1 MFPPLVNPPHPASET
16 AVPRSTLALGYV
28 AGVLQGLAVVTLPAS
43 ASLLHEQL
51 GLDDAR
57 YGALFLAQTAAA
69 IAGALGA
76 GAIARA
82 ARARAPLSA
91 LLAFALAM
99 HAVALASLDAATV
112 VAPMPACLLAAAAL
126 GLGFGVGAVPLN
138 ALPAAVAPARRA
150 AATVAMHAMVG
161 GGFAIGP
168 AIVGLAL
175 AHDRWSLAAGT
186 LSLVTLATVIAVL
199 RTRIPAPPAPPPSTR
214 SSSRHGLGTLGAI
227 AVAYALAEGTLS
239 NWITPFLHDGRGVD
253 GPVAALALSGFWA
266 ALAGGRLL
274 ASIALRR
281 ISALRLWQ
289 ALLSLMA
296 LVLAALP
303 WVQGA
308 ASGIVAFV
316 LAGLATS
323 AVFPLTVALAGE
335 RLGLRPETAASVL
348 TAALM
353 TGVGVGSFVIGALRE
368 ALGFDT
374 LYRLGALYPV
384 LALALGRVGFA
395 RREPSPHR

>member
-1 MFPPLVNPPHPASET
+1 MNPPRPTDAT
-16 AVPRSTLALGYV
+16 APRSTLALGYV
-28 AGVLQGLAVVTLPAS
+28 AGALQGLAVVTLPAS
-43 ASLLHEQL
+43 ASVVHGQL

-57 YGALFLAQTAAA
+57 YGALFLAQTATA
-69 IAGALGA
+69 IAGALAA

-82 ARARAPLSA
+82 ARARVPLSA
-91 LLAFALAM
+91 LLAFALAA
-99 HAVALASLDAATV
+99 HAVALASLVAATV
-112 VAPMPACLLAAAAL
+112 VAPLPACLLAAAAL

-138 ALPAAVAPARRA
+138 ALPAAVAPSRRP

-161 GGFAIGP
+161 SGFAIGP

-175 AHDRWSLAAGT
+175 AHDRWSLAPLVLAV
-186 LSLVTLATVIAVL
+186 VTLAVAAAVL
-199 RTRIPAPPAPPPSTR
+199 RTRMPTPPSPPATATTAHAR
-214 SSSRHGLGTLGAI
+214 RLGTLGAI

-239 NWITPFLHDGRGVD
+239 NWITLFLHDGRGVD
-253 GPVAALALSGFWA
+253 GPLAALALSGFWA

-274 ASIALRR
+274 ASVVLRR
-281 ISALRLWQ
+281 TSAFSLWQ

-303 WVQGA
+303 AVQGP
-308 ASGIVAFV
+308 ASGIVAFIV
-316 LAGLATS
+316 AGLATS

-335 RLGLRPETAASVL
+335 RLGLRSETAASVS

-374 LYRLGALYPV
+374 LYRLGALYPL
-384 LALALGRVGFA
+384 LALVLGRVGFA
-395 RREPSPHR
+395 RREPPSQR